1 VPDFAF
7 PLHALSSL
15 WERITPSGPQ
25 PEPFSGESDVDIAIV
40 GGGIAGLSVA
50 LHAARAGMRPILLEG
65 LRIGA
70 GATGASAGIVAPQ
83 LVRATPSS
91 ILERLGSQRGARFL
105 QLLADAG
112 NYTFGLIRD
121 HALDCAAHQSGLL
134 VPTRSDAAMRRFE
147 ATIAQWRPYRTDLML
162 LDAARLQSISGC
174 RGYAG
179 ALLDP
184 SGGGLNPLAYARELA
199 RVAQAA
205 GALICEQSRVLE
217 LVRDAGV
224 WRLRLARGEVRAAR
238 VVLAANGGNPELH
251 PALKNTVI
259 PLPVHEVATEELPR
273 AVGAAI
279 LPDNHVLTDIE
290 TDVFSVRWAAGGR
303 LISAF
308 PGAADV
314 NPATVE
320 TTVIRRLREKLPAYG
335 HQKLDF
341 AWHGVAW
348 IGEGMLPRLVRV
360 DEDLIAVQACNGRGI
375 ALNTIL
381 GREIARW
388 LRTSEKYTPALD
400 FEPPRPFRQMG
411 LMRHVPRLML
421 SAAMLLSRLR
431 HGSRGSR

>member
-1 VPDFAF
+1 
-7 PLHALSSL
+7 
-15 WERITPSGPQ
+15 
-25 PEPFSGESDVDIAIV
+25 
-40 GGGIAGLSVA
+40 
-50 LHAARAGMRPILLEG
+50 MRPIVLEG
-65 LRIGA
+65 LRIGS

-91 ILERLGSQRGARFL
+91 IVERLGSQRGARFL
-105 QLLADAG
+105 QLLAEAG

-121 HALDCAAHQSGLL
+121 HALDCAARQSGLL

-147 ATIAQWRPYRTDLML
+147 ATIAQWRPYRTDLQL
-162 LDAARLQSISGC
+162 LDAGRLQSISGC

-199 RVAQAA
+199 RVAHAA
-205 GALICEQSRVLE
+205 GAVICEQSRVLE
-217 LVRDAGV
+217 LARDSGG
-224 WRLRLARGEVRAAR
+224 WRLRTAQGEVRAAR

-251 PALKNTVI
+251 STLKNTVI
-259 PLPVHEVATEELPR
+259 PLPVHEVATEVLPP
-273 AVGAAI
+273 AVRVEV
-279 LPDNHVLTDIE
+279 LPDDHVLTDIE

-308 PGAADV
+308 PGAAGV
-314 NPATVE
+314 HRTTVE

-348 IGEGMLPRLVRV
+348 LGEGMLPRLIQVA
-360 DEDLIAVQACNGRGI
+360 DDLIAIQACNGRGI

-381 GREIARW
+381 GRDVARW
-388 LRTSEKYTPALD
+388 LRTSDNSVPALD
-400 FEPPRPFRQMG
+400 FEPPRPFRQIG
-411 LMRHVPRLML
+411 LMRHLPRLML
-421 SAAMLLSRLR
+421 SAAMFVSQLR
-431 HGSRGSR
+431 HGSRGRR